1 MGFFS
6 SSHTSSSF
14 RVWKC
19 ILLLKQSQVL
29 KRFFFIICLPYTYS
43 GFNGR
48 KLTATIS
55 VLTALIPTE
64 AHNENSIPNSMEKWT
79 HTKKKIFRGNIWIDP
94 QPCTSGSVL
103 LIFEMESKAEKP
115 FRKISN
121 PTTTT
126 TIPDGQCPIKIDVS
140 AMLFAFWMFGG
151 KRKNNSRF

>member
-14 RVWKC
+14 QVWKC
-19 ILLLKQSQVL
+19 ILLLKQSQWSD
-29 KRFFFIICLPYTYS
+29 FFLLFAYHT
-43 GFNGR
+43 
-48 KLTATIS
+48 
-55 VLTALIPTE
+55 LIPDSTGV
-64 AHNENSIPNSMEKWT
+64 NSQQQFPFWRRWFRPKHITKIRFQTQWRNGHT
-79 HTKKKIFRGNIWIDP
+79 HKKKIFRGNIWIDP

-121 PTTTT
+121 PTTTA